1 MVGGIRGIQGTK
13 CQFLQ
18 MLDADWLPWGSLG
31 SQYNRSLVSN
41 HRLPEARN
49 THSWL
54 PVILEKRGALP
65 TAAASILAAG
75 GIIKSRYIQSVHA
88 LALHRSKPCDPQT
101 PLTQAFFLFPMHN

>member
-1 MVGGIRGIQGTK
+1 MVGGIQGIQRIK

-18 MLDADWLPWGSLG
+18 MFHADWLPWGSLG
-31 SQYNRSLVSN
+31 SQYNRSLVCN
-41 HRLPEARN
+41 HRLPKAHN

-54 PVILEKRGALP
+54 PVTLEKQGALQ
-65 TAAASILAAG
+65 TAAG

-101 PLTQAFFLFPMHN
+101 PLTQAFFLFPIHN